1 MKRLTVNLFLLGMV
15 LLGILIPI
23 MAVSAQETGGGRTTP
38 MTSQEQGM
46 NHRNTIP
53 REFTT
58 EIIAVD
64 DEGRARAEQIIE
76 IYKVL
81 STDPSI
87 ANMRQYLSDDYIQH
101 NTVVPDGPE
110 AIAML
115 FSSSVAQYPV
125 EIDVHKVMVVGDWAM
140 AHVNFRNLDTTDP
153 EDLGTA
159 AVDMY
164 LYAPDGKVAEHW
176 DVLQGV
182 PTHSANPNGMFLKI
196 LKED

>member
-1 MKRLTVNLFLLGMV
+1 MKKLTISLFLFAML
-15 LLGILIPI
+15 LLGALVPI
-23 MAVSAQETGGGRTTP
+23 VSVSAQEAGGDRTTP
-38 MTSQEQGM
+38 MTSQDQGM

-58 EIIAVD
+58 EIIVVD
-64 DEGRARAEQIIE
+64 DEGRARAEEIIE

-87 ANMRQYLSDDYIQH
+87 DNMRKYLSDKYIQH
-101 NTVVPDGPE
+101 NTVVPDGAE

-164 LYAPDGKVAEHW
+164 LYGPDGKVEEHW

-182 PTHSANPNGMFLKI
+182 PTHSANPNGMFLKVF
-196 LKED
+196 KD

>member
-1 MKRLTVNLFLLGMV
+1 MKRLTVSLFLVAML
-15 LLGILIPI
+15 LLGALVPT
-23 MAVSAQETGGGRTTP
+23 VSVSDQEARGDRTTP
-38 MTSQEQGM
+38 MTSQDQGM

-53 REFTT
+53 HEFTT
-58 EIIAVD
+58 EIITVD
-64 DEGRARAEQIIE
+64 NEGRARAEEIIE
-76 IYKVL
+76 IYNVL

-87 ANMRQYLSDDYIQH
+87 DNMRQYLSDNYIQH
-101 NTVVPDGPE
+101 NTVVPDGAE

-115 FSSSVAQYPV
+115 FSASVAQYPV

-164 LYAPDGKVAEHW
+164 LYGPDGKVEEHW

-182 PTHSANPNGMFLKI
+182 PTHSANPNGMFLKVF
-196 LKED
+196 KD

>member
-1 MKRLTVNLFLLGMV
+1 MKRLTVSLFLFAMV
-15 LLGILIPI
+15 LVGMLVPI
-23 MAVSAQETGGGRTTP
+23 MSVSAQDTGGGGTTP
-38 MTSQEQGM
+38 MTSQDQGM
-46 NHRNTIP
+46 NYQNTIP

-58 EIIAVD
+58 EIIVVD
-64 DEGRARAEQIIE
+64 DEGRARAEEIIE
-76 IYKVL
+76 IYQVL

-87 ANMRQYLSDDYIQH
+87 TNMRQYLSDEYIQH
-101 NTVVPDGPE
+101 NTVIPDG
-110 AIAML
+110 AKALAMM

-164 LYAPDGKVAEHW
+164 LYDSDGKVAEHW

-196 LKED
+196 FKED

>member
-1 MKRLTVNLFLLGMV
+1 MKRLTVSLFLVAML
-15 LLGILIPI
+15 LLGALAPI
-23 MAVSAQETGGGRTTP
+23 VSVSAQEAGGDRTTP
-38 MTSQEQGM
+38 MTSQDQGM

-58 EIIAVD
+58 EIIVVD
-64 DEGRARAEQIIE
+64 DEGRARAEEIIE
-76 IYKVL
+76 IYNVL

-87 ANMRQYLSDDYIQH
+87 DNVRKYLSDNYIQH
-101 NTVVPDGPE
+101 NTVVPDGAE

-164 LYAPDGKVAEHW
+164 LYGPDGKVEEHW

-182 PTHSANPNGMFLKI
+182 PTHSANPNGMFLKVF
-196 LKED
+196 KD

>member
-1 MKRLTVNLFLLGMV
+1 MKRLTVSLFLVAML
-15 LLGILIPI
+15 LLGALVPI
-23 MAVSAQETGGGRTTP
+23 VSVSAQEAGGDRTTP
-38 MTSQEQGM
+38 MTSQDQGM

-58 EIIAVD
+58 EIIVVD
-64 DEGRARAEQIIE
+64 DEGRARAEEIIE

-87 ANMRQYLSDDYIQH
+87 DNMRKYLSDNYIQH
-101 NTVVPDGPE
+101 NTVVPDGAE

-164 LYAPDGKVAEHW
+164 LYGPDGKVEEHW

-182 PTHSANPNGMFLKI
+182 PTHSANPNGMFLKVF
-196 LKED
+196 KD